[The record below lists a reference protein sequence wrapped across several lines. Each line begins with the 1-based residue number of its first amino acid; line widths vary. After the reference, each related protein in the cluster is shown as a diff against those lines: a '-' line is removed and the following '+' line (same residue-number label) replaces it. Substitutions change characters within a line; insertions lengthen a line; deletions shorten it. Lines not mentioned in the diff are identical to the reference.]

1 MFCYDHGHP
10 GGDEGVGHASEPAEL
25 VNQIEALQS
34 QINKMRPALEALQA
48 EYDVAKE
55 AHPDGVDVPPA
66 PAPTVNKKSPKKKA
80 GLRKSSSILVR
91 YADDAALT
99 EPSHLT
105 SSRICTRRRRSGPS
119 GCSTAWRRHSSVY
132 SQPSS

>member
-55 AHPDGVDVPPA
+55 AHPDGVEVPPA
-66 PAPTVNKKSPKKKA
+66 PAPTVNKKSPKKKPNFF
-80 GLRKSSSILVR
+80 GKQSRKVM
-91 YADDAALT
+91 AA
-99 EPSHLT
+99 PKK
-105 SSRICTRRRRSGPS
+105 RSNAS
-119 GCSTAWRRHSSVY
+119 
-132 SQPSS
+132 

>member
-55 AHPDGVDVPPA
+55 AHPDGVEVPPA

-91 YADDAALT
+91 YAD
-99 EPSHLT
+99 E
-105 SSRICTRRRRSGPS
+105 
-119 GCSTAWRRHSSVY
+119 GCGRLRARAHVCARAHVRAHVRT
-132 SQPSS
+132 PG

>member
-55 AHPDGVDVPPA
+55 AHPDGVEVPPA

-99 EPSHLT
+99 EPSHDFHTVRGDPPPPT
-105 SSRICTRRRRSGPS
+105 SSHPLAALR
-119 GCSTAWRRHSSVY
+119 A
-132 SQPSS
+132 

>member
-55 AHPDGVDVPPA
+55 AQRSSLPSAAASATCCCADGHA
-66 PAPTVNKKSPKKKA
+66 PGKLVLSCAITVSTGA
-80 GLRKSSSILVR
+80 SSR
-91 YADDAALT
+91 HT
-99 EPSHLT
+99 RT
-105 SSRICTRRRRSGPS
+105 SSCGAFVNLFSAIGL
-119 GCSTAWRRHSSVY
+119 AHF
-132 SQPSS
+132 